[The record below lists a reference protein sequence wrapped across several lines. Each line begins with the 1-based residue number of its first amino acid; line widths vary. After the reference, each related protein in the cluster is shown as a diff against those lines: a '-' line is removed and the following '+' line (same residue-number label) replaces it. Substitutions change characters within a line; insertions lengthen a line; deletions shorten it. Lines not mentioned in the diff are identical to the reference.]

1 VLRRIPNRSRRRL
14 AVALY
19 VQQRHLLDER
29 WPWSEPQI
37 REYQKTD
44 EYRQTML
51 EIRRVKR
58 TFDSLNPGYRLVAGT
73 GARSLTVQVAYWN
86 RERSVAA
93 AAREFLE
100 SYRLRL
106 ADTTFPITPD
116 SAGLARFIDDLATY
130 ETDHPPTVAVPGL
143 SMHGRFH
150 AFDFAIMRR
159 KRIVAGTSSATIET
173 VWDSGGWSERLKQAV
188 MQASGNFTGPLE
200 APREPWHYEY
210 RIWTE
215 AAK

>member
-1 VLRRIPNRSRRRL
+1 M
-14 AVALY
+14 
-19 VQQRHLLDER
+19 DER
-29 WPWSEPQI
+29 WPWSGPQI
-37 REYQKTD
+37 GAYQETD

-51 EIRRVKR
+51 EIWRVKR

-73 GARSLTVQVAYWN
+73 GARSLAVQIAYWN

-100 SYRLRL
+100 SCRLRL
-106 ADTTFPITPD
+106 ADTTFPVTPD
-116 SAGLARFIDDLATY
+116 SAALTRFIDHLAAY

-150 AFDFAIMRR
+150 AFDFAIMRG
-159 KRIVAGTSSATIET
+159 KRIVAGTSSASIET
-173 VWDSGGWSERLKQAV
+173 VWDSGGWSGKLKQAV
-188 MQASGNFTGPLE
+188 TQASGNFTGPLE

-210 RIWTE
+210 QAWT
-215 AAK
+215 AAAR